1 MYVIWEKAHWQGD
14 WAKEEKFSR
23 EKKKKTVLSVIQK
36 AWPLWETFLE
46 KLSNQRIVSEMF
58 ILRIFLNFL
67 KYYFI
72 FFFSTFQ

>member
-23 EKKKKTVLSVIQK
+23 EKKKTVLSVIQK